1 MMKNA
6 ISILI
11 FALVL
16 FANTNIYAQNPP
28 QRGYRGFAET
38 GYSFGLG
45 NEGMNRFEISTTHGF
60 QFNEHLFIG
69 GGVAYHSFHKNG
81 FDWEG
86 VPVFGEIRGDWFRG
100 KFSPFAS
107 AKLGY
112 NTGDI
117 EGLYFAPAAGCRY
130 AFGKK
135 FGLNLSL
142 GYSLQ
147 MADFIELNYDHGQM
161 GINYKKKNS
170 GAITLKLGFD
180 F

>member
-1 MMKNA
+1 MKKT

-11 FALVL
+11 ITLALLASNHL
-16 FANTNIYAQNPP
+16 FAQNPP
-28 QRGYRGFAET
+28 QRGYRGFVET

-45 NEGMNRFEISTTHGF
+45 DIGMNRFEISTTHGF
-60 QFNEHLFIG
+60 QLNEHLFIG
-69 GGVAYHSFHKNG
+69 AGLAYHG
-81 FDWEG
+81 FRKSGFNWEG
-86 VPVFGEIRGDWFRG
+86 VPIFGEVRGDWFRG

-117 EGLYFAPAAGCRY
+117 EGFYFAPSAGYRY

-135 FGLNLSL
+135 MGLSLSL

-147 MADFIELNYDHGQM
+147 MVETGQLNYNDGQI
-161 GINYKKKNS
+161 GIDYTRKNS